1 MTFDHINLVV
11 RDMATACA
19 FYGGVLGLRQTFDRI
34 LQGEWIETVSGV
46 PGAVAHCIFFEDE
59 RGAIRLEL
67 LQYLQ
72 PRQEFS
78 AETAPHAP
86 GFRHIAFT
94 VDDID
99 DWAARLSAAG
109 AEFVSS
115 PITVPFAVGGRTKRL
130 CYFRDPEGNL
140 LELAEYR

>member
-11 RDMATACA
+11 RDMEAACA
-19 FYGGVLGLRQTFDRI
+19 FYGGVLGLHQTFERI
-34 LQGEWIETVSGV
+34 LEGEWISTVAGV
-46 PGAVAHCIFFEDE
+46 PNAVARCIFLEDE
-59 RGAIRLEL
+59 RGCVRLEL

-72 PRQEFS
+72 PRAEF
-78 AETAPHAP
+78 AEETRPHAP

-94 VDDID
+94 VDDIEA
-99 DWAARLSAAG
+99 WCARLQQAG
-109 AEFVSS
+109 AEFVSA
-115 PITVPFAVGGRTKRL
+115 PVKVPFDVGGRTKRL